1 MKIEISVPEVV
12 NVFKEIQNQPQKIFE
27 MVRLEVQQLVGRYLT
42 DLMNAELTHFLG
54 REPYERKEESSNYRN
69 GSYGRGFTLKGIGEV
84 SVKVPRDRKGEY
96 QTQVIPRSRQY
107 EDEIGK
113 DLCVLF
119 LGGVSTRTLAIMS
132 QRLIGRKLS
141 HTEISEYGA
150 G

>member
-69 GSYGRGFTLKGIGEV
+69 GSYGRGLLTT
-84 SVKVPRDRKGEY
+84 PRK
-96 QTQVIPRSRQY
+96 
-107 EDEIGK
+107 
-113 DLCVLF
+113 
-119 LGGVSTRTLAIMS
+119 
-132 QRLIGRKLS
+132 
-141 HTEISEYGA
+141 
-150 G
+150 